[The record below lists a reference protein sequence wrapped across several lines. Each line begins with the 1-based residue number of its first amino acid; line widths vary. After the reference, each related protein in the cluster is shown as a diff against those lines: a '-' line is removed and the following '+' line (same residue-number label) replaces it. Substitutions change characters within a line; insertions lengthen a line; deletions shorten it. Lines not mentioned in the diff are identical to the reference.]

1 MKAMNLPLHSAY
13 RAVTKATTS
22 SLPKYFRKDEVERVI
37 SASEEKGEKELALII
52 DFLWKTGVKIS
63 ELISIRFSDIDSYA
77 KTLRVVTL
85 KKPRKKVKGRKR
97 AIRAERVIPLPD
109 DLLNRI
115 NTFRLE
121 GLERKGLERK
131 QNRTSLIDNDL
142 VFPYS
147 RATAFRRVK
156 RACALAG
163 LDGDRAHP
171 HTFRHSFAIHLLR
184 NGVPVAMVQR
194 LLGHSS
200 IENTAI
206 YLAVVQSDI
215 EEFVRRVEW

>member
-1 MKAMNLPLHSAY
+1 MKATVNLPLQSSY

-22 SLPKYFRKDEVERVI
+22 LLPKYFPKDEVERIV
-37 SASEEKGEKELALII
+37 SACEEKGERELALII
-52 DFLWKTGVKIS
+52 DFLWKTGVKVS
-63 ELISIRFSDIDSYA
+63 ELISTRFSDIDSYA
-77 KTLRVVTL
+77 KTLRVITL

-121 GLERKGLERK
+121 GVERKGLERK

-142 VFPYS
+142 IFPYS
-147 RATAFRRVK
+147 RSTVFRRVK

-163 LDGDRAHP
+163 LDDDRAHSS
-171 HTFRHSFAIHLLR
+171 TLMGFCEEG
-184 NGVPVAMVQR
+184 GVVRGLPNNR
-194 LLGHSS
+194 KK
-200 IENTAI
+200 ENTRNKG
-206 YLAVVQSDI
+206 S
-215 EEFVRRVEW
+215 